1 MMRRN
6 VARGTSTP
14 MPSVKLELGKYVT
27 VRPRQD
33 GTFRVLFEVP
43 PRLRP
48 SGWSPA
54 IPLPLSDAR
63 RRGDLDDGHEIAAI
77 QRDAADLY
85 ARLIRQ
91 RDGRNVDDPAG
102 KRTIAGLVRSWQQ
115 SSAWK
120 DLKPKSRVHYTTYIN
135 HALRWAEVTGDP
147 DPTRM
152 TRADVE
158 KLLAQF
164 DGQATTKKH
173 LRKTVRLIM
182 DQAVAAGWR
191 QDNPCDGIRIKAAKS
206 RVTIWEQ
213 DDVDFFVAACEAQG
227 RASLALIILL
237 EWEIGQRLT
246 DVRAMRPGAE
256 YDIDSGRF
264 SFEQSKT
271 GSKVIIT
278 VSAKLRDLL
287 AKAGDGHL
295 FLFRDEVTGN
305 AYTEERLSKAFA
317 KVRGKAIKE
326 VEDKARATRLGS
338 LVLRWL
344 RHSCVV
350 QLARAGCTP
359 PEIAAI
365 TGHALSSIF
374 SILSVY
380 LPRDS
385 QVAANAQ
392 AKRGIA

>member
-1 MMRRN
+1 
-6 VARGTSTP
+6 

-27 VRPRQD
+27 VRPRVD

-85 ARLIRQ
+85 AKLIRQ
-91 RDGRNVDDPAG
+91 RDGRSVDDKAG
-102 KRTIAGLVRSWQQ
+102 RRTIAKLLRLWQQ
-115 SSAWK
+115 SSSWA
-120 DLKPKSRVHYTTYIN
+120 DLKPRSIRHYQTYIN
-135 HALRWAEVTGDP
+135 HILRWSEVVGDP
-147 DPTRM
+147 DPTLIS
-152 TRADVE
+152 RADVE

-164 DGQATTKKH
+164 PGQQTTKLH
-173 LRKTVRLIM
+173 LRKTLRLIM

-191 QDNPCDGIRIKAAKS
+191 QDNPCAGIRIKAAPSK
-206 RVTIWEQ
+206 VMIWEQ
-213 DDVDFFVAACEAQG
+213 EDVDFYVKACREHG
-227 RASLALIILL
+227 RPSLALIILL
-237 EWEIGQRLT
+237 EWEIGQRIT
-246 DVRAMRPGAE
+246 DVRAMRTGAE
-256 YDIDSGRF
+256 YNAATGAF
-264 SFEQSKT
+264 SFAQSKT
-271 GSKVIIT
+271 GASVTIT
-278 VSAKLRDLL
+278 VSETLRAML
-287 AKAGDGHL
+287 ATAGAGEM
-295 FLFRDEVTGN
+295 FLFRDEGTGK
-305 AYTEERLSKAFA
+305 AYSEERLPRVFMAVRKASK
-317 KVRGKAIKE
+317 GKP
-326 VEDKARATRLGS
+326 

-359 PEIAAI
+359 SEIAAV
-365 TGHALSSIF
+365 TGHALSSVVN
-374 SILSVY
+374 ILAIY
-380 LPRDS
+380 LPRDG

>member
-1 MMRRN
+1 MMRRS

-27 VRPRQD
+27 VRPRAD

-54 IPLPLSDAR
+54 IPLPLTDSA
-63 RRGDLDDGHEIAAI
+63 RRGDLDNGHELAAI

-85 ARLIRQ
+85 AKLVRQ
-91 RDGRNVDDPAG
+91 RDGRAVDEPAN
-102 KRTIAGLVRSWQQ
+102 KRTLTKLIRLWQQ
-115 SSAWK
+115 SSAYN
-120 DLKPKSRVHYTTYIN
+120 DLRPKSRSHYGTYIN
-135 HALRWAEVTGDP
+135 HTLRWSEVTGDP
-147 DPTRM
+147 DPTRI

-158 KLLAQF
+158 ELLAQF
-164 DGQATTKKH
+164 AGHQATKQHLKKT
-173 LRKTVRLIM
+173 LRLIM

-191 QDNPCDGIRIKAAKS
+191 PDNPCDGIRIKGSES

-213 DDVDFFVAACEAQG
+213 QDVDFYVKACREHG
-227 RASLALIILL
+227 RESLALVILL
-237 EWEIGQRLT
+237 SWEIGQRMT

-256 YDIDSGRF
+256 YNSATGEF
-264 SFEQSKT
+264 SFKQSKT
-271 GSKVIIT
+271 GSSVTIS
-278 VSAKLRDLL
+278 VSESLRLLL
-287 AKAGDGHL
+287 AEAGKGNL
-295 FLFRDEVTGN
+295 FLFRDEVTGKP
-305 AYTEERLSKAFA
+305 YSEERLGKAFA
-317 KVRGKAIKE
+317 KVRKAVGGKP
-326 VEDKARATRLGS
+326 

-359 PEIAAI
+359 SEIASV
-365 TGHALSSIF
+365 TGHALAGVV
-374 SILSVY
+374 SILSLYV
-380 LPRDS
+380 PRDG

-392 AKRGIA
+392 AKRGLA